1 MSSAMFLVYST
12 TVEAGTPSTKCKLAQ
27 YYGFATW
34 HSDLELN
41 AWVTYKTKIAININD
56 VVF

>member
-1 MSSAMFLVYST
+1 MPLVYSA
-12 TVEAGTPSTKCKLAQ
+12 TVKAGMPSTKCELAQ

-34 HSDLELN
+34 HSNLELN